1 MKYQFTASIHIAKSL
16 KANSKSQNLS
26 KSMTAPTHS
35 RTKKHENLTKP
46 IRNAGFVVI
55 RRLGAFNKVR
65 QNFNL
70 AFEMKKVNT
79 KYKVLAMWLTEGF
92 IFQKPHYA

>member
-1 MKYQFTASIHIAKSL
+1 MPVLIAIHIAKSL
-16 KANSKSQNLS
+16 KIQPHEPKPVKEYSFPNARQNE
-26 KSMTAPTHS
+26 KY
-35 RTKKHENLTKP
+35 ENLTKP

-55 RRLGAFNKVR
+55 RRLKALNKGR

-79 KYKVLAMWLTEGF
+79 KYKVLAMWLTESSA
-92 IFQKPHYA
+92 FQKPHYA